1 MLKYKIIEE
10 TIPCGKSITTQ
21 WFDGTNKLVRQDV
34 EIRVDKDFLSHL
46 ATGEQSGNHTGGL

>member
-10 TIPCGKSITTQ
+10 TIPCGKSITIQ

-34 EIRVDKDFLSHL
+34 EIRVDKDFLSRL